1 MPYFS
6 YSGYDAK
13 GKQTKGTIEASSSV
27 QAVERLTERGV
38 VVVDVAVAEER
49 KRAQAV
55 RPLSLEAHIFFC
67 RSLASY
73 LKSGLPLADS
83 LKIINTV
90 RPLSDR
96 SLISSYISYFAL
108 TSIPRVSSS
117 NINKSTL
124 RASQRERMTFC

>member
-83 LKIINTV
+83 LKIMARQT
-90 RPLSDR
+90 RDKHMSAAFASLLSAVEGGKKFHAALSESNLADR
-96 SLISSYISYFAL
+96 
-108 TSIPRVSSS
+108 
-117 NINKSTL
+117 KSVV
-124 RASQRERMTFC
+124 

>member
-38 VVVDVAVAEER
+38 VVVEVAVAEER

-55 RPLSLEAHIFFC
+55 RPLSL
-67 RSLASY
+67 
-73 LKSGLPLADS
+73 
-83 LKIINTV
+83 
-90 RPLSDR
+90 
-96 SLISSYISYFAL
+96 
-108 TSIPRVSSS
+108 
-117 NINKSTL
+117 
-124 RASQRERMTFC
+124 

>member
-49 KRAQAV
+49 KIGRAHV
-55 RPLSLEAHIFFC
+55 
-67 RSLASY
+67 
-73 LKSGLPLADS
+73 
-83 LKIINTV
+83 
-90 RPLSDR
+90 
-96 SLISSYISYFAL
+96 
-108 TSIPRVSSS
+108 
-117 NINKSTL
+117 
-124 RASQRERMTFC
+124 

>member
-49 KRAQAV
+49 RRAQAV

-83 LKIINTV
+83 LKIMARQT
-90 RPLSDR
+90 RDKQQRDR
-96 SLISSYISYFAL
+96 
-108 TSIPRVSSS
+108 
-117 NINKSTL
+117 KSVV
-124 RASQRERMTFC
+124 